1 MCDNM
6 KCLPYFMQSNCKCHK
21 VKEKKQ
27 MYCVLHRS
35 CEMHSTANT
44 FSIVSKTIKLLNVT
58 NKYRSLTIINK
69 YEDTSVADIS

>member
-1 MCDNM
+1 
-6 KCLPYFMQSNCKCHK
+6 
-21 VKEKKQ
+21 

-44 FSIVSKTIKLLNVT
+44 LSIVSKTVKLLNVT

-69 YEDTSVADIS
+69 YEDTSVANIS